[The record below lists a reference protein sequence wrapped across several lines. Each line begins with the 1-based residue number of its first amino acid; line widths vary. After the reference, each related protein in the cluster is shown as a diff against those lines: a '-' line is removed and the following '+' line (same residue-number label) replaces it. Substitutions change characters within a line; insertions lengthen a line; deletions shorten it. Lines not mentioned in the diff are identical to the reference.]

1 MTLTLFLR
9 IEWRFPVEQKSES
22 GTFSYPVSYVGNIIK
37 TKKIWKAIKISH
49 QICPLEAASPP

>member
-37 TKKIWKAIKISH
+37 TKKIKKAI
-49 QICPLEAASPP
+49 